1 VTSVDRLKADPFAF
15 YAQAVLGVRRLD
27 SVDADHSAAWKG
39 TAVHAV
45 LEQWLRDD
53 NCDPDKLVDRA
64 RALLASE
71 TIHPM
76 LRALWQPRLME
87 AIRWIE
93 EQELANQAEGRLP
106 LAAELRGEATLG
118 DVVLHG
124 KADRIDRLPD
134 GALAIVDY
142 KTGKAPA
149 QKAVEAGFSLQL
161 GLLGLI
167 AEAGGFE
174 GISGH
179 ARTHEYWSL
188 SKYGDQFGKCVRP
201 DKKMGPDEFLEHA
214 HRNFGEAARKWLTG
228 EEPFTAK
235 LNPAYAPYGDYDQL
249 MRLEEWYGRK

>member
-1 VTSVDRLKADPFAF
+1 MTSVDRLKADPFAF

-106 LAAELRGEATLG
+106 
-118 DVVLHG
+118 
-124 KADRIDRLPD
+124 
-134 GALAIVDY
+134 
-142 KTGKAPA
+142 
-149 QKAVEAGFSLQL
+149 
-161 GLLGLI
+161 
-167 AEAGGFE
+167 
-174 GISGH
+174 
-179 ARTHEYWSL
+179 
-188 SKYGDQFGKCVRP
+188 
-201 DKKMGPDEFLEHA
+201 
-214 HRNFGEAARKWLTG
+214 RNCAARRRSATWC
-228 EEPFTAK
+228 FTARPTASTGSATAI
-235 LNPAYAPYGDYDQL
+235 LRSSITRP
-249 MRLEEWYGRK
+249 GRPPRKRPSMPDFRFSWDCSA